1 MGDFMIKSLSVEL
14 EVDLD
19 KIEIAIS
26 NLGYSEIVEF
36 ILSVDNSVADIEL
49 TTMIYNEF
57 KSILEKYK
65 EDFGD

>member
-1 MGDFMIKSLSVEL
+1 MIKSLSVEL

-19 KIEIAIS
+19 KIEIAVS

-57 KSILEKYK
+57 KSILEKYR

>member
-1 MGDFMIKSLSVEL
+1 MIKSLSVEL

-26 NLGYSEIVEF
+26 SLGYSEIVEF

>member
-1 MGDFMIKSLSVEL
+1 MIKSLSVEL

-26 NLGYSEIVEF
+26 SLGYSEIVEF

-57 KSILEKYK
+57 KSILEKYR

>member
-1 MGDFMIKSLSVEL
+1 MIKSLSVEL

-19 KIEIAIS
+19 KIHLAVS

-36 ILSVDNSVADIEL
+36 ILSIDNSVADIEL